1 MSTSAGVDV
10 LLDRLLAATESLR
23 DSARALAA
31 EQASDLLVLRQHLV
45 SSLHSA
51 LQRTALTEP
60 QRTRLAQVVEMGN
73 DARQALLI
81 KRETSRRELQEK
93 LAGRHLNESF
103 KPYRPKKLGN
113 LNVKL

>member
-23 DSARALAA
+23 DSSRALAT
-31 EQASDLLVLRQHLV
+31 EQASTLLMRRQQLV
-45 SSLHSA
+45 SSLQSA
-51 LQRTALTEP
+51 VQRTGLTDP
-60 QRTRLAQVVEMGN
+60 QRTKLARVLELGN

-103 KPYRPKKLGN
+103 KPYRPKKPGN
-113 LNVKL
+113 LNIKL